1 MTEKRFLKTCLLI
14 TGAVAL
20 AGPGAVLAHPAGGGR
35 YGHEMYADPG
45 MCDMQ
50 PQERWHRRHE
60 GRNGPDGERLPP
72 MLRGV
77 ELSDSQREQIREIM
91 RTQAED
97 MRTRG
102 EELQQTREALRSL
115 ALSED
120 FSEAKLKELAAAHGR
135 AVAAM
140 AGQHALNARRIHQLL
155 TPEQRKQL
163 EERRRD
169 CEEQRGKKAD
179 GGDTGR

>member
-1 MTEKRFLKTCLLI
+1 MTDKRLLKTCLLI
-14 TGAVAL
+14 TGAFAL
-20 AGPGAVLAHPAGGGR
+20 AGPGAAQAHPAGDDR
-35 YGHEMYADPG
+35 YGHEMHAGPG

-50 PQERWHRRHE
+50 PGERWQRRHE
-60 GRNGPDGERLPP
+60 DRNGPDGERLPP

-77 ELSDSQREQIREIM
+77 ELSDSQREQVRGIM

-102 EELQQTREALRSL
+102 EELRQTREALRNL

-120 FSEAKLKELAAAHGR
+120 YSEAKLKELAAAHGR
-135 AVAAM
+135 AVAAL
-140 AGQHALNARRIHQLL
+140 AEQHALSARRIHQLL

-163 EERRRD
+163 EERRKD
-169 CEEQRGKKAD
+169 CEEQRRKKAGD
-179 GGDTGR
+179 GDTGR